1 MDFNKE
7 FSDIYYECQCAGA
20 AGGANCI
27 SSFAPENNKGVVDI
41 HEKDKD
47 LKESKIREAFDFED
61 DDDLGYDDFDYEGEM
76 EDYYNPRENWP
87 ENDMEQM
94 WANED
99 DALIADSGIPVV
111 KSNIFGKDT
120 DNLSDE
126 YMDMLDVDLGVEKAV
141 DHSSV
146 YDYDKIEPSEIA
158 IDPRLLG
165 ESTKM
170 NFKKIYQKS
179 LNENMEDDNWDEPYE
194 GEIEDTRAHNEDWYW
209 ELDQKK
215 RDWLADTK
223 ERDVA
228 DTMPTRNF
236 RGKMTKN
243 FKDLKDFESDFW
255 NDTNDD
261 ENYYRYHYK
270 KDYDNPKP
278 IETAIDPKL
287 LGESKVM
294 PRSIRESRALIGGSL
309 ESKEKTDYENTLEE
323 HNKKRSYNKTVD
335 SIDQKLT
342 GVDSGAHG
350 KHEWTGELKNE

>member
-1 MDFNKE
+1 MNFDKE
-7 FSDIYYECQCAGA
+7 FSDIYYECCCAGA

-47 LKESKIREAFDFED
+47 LKESKMKESFDFED

-76 EDYYNPRENWP
+76 EDYYNPREYWP
-87 ENDMEQM
+87 ENAMEQM
-94 WANED
+94 WAEED

-126 YMDMLDVDLGVEKAV
+126 YMSMLDADLGVEKAV

-146 YDYDKIEPSEIA
+146 YDYDKLEPSEI
-158 IDPRLLG
+158 
-165 ESTKM
+165 
-170 NFKKIYQKS
+170 
-179 LNENMEDDNWDEPYE
+179 
-194 GEIEDTRAHNEDWYW
+194 
-209 ELDQKK
+209 
-215 RDWLADTK
+215 
-223 ERDVA
+223 
-228 DTMPTRNF
+228 
-236 RGKMTKN
+236 
-243 FKDLKDFESDFW
+243 
-255 NDTNDD
+255 
-261 ENYYRYHYK
+261 
-270 KDYDNPKP
+270 
-278 IETAIDPKL
+278 AIDPKL

-350 KHEWTGELKNE
+350 KHEWTGELIK